1 MPSVTFNRFH
11 LFCSAAM
18 ALTMAAP
25 AFAEAPANEATQ
37 GDEIRVVAQRQP
49 YLGNVPLRT
58 MPQSVQVL
66 DSVALTTAGLTKL
79 QTALDFVSGVARQN
93 NFGGLFDS
101 YAIRGFSGDENT
113 ASNYL
118 LNGFNTSRGFG
129 GARDASNIERIE
141 VIKGPTSALFGRGDP
156 GGAVNIVTKKPYFT
170 TGAHFTVSGGSYNTY
185 RGEGDINLPLS
196 DRLAVR
202 VTGAYERGDTF
213 RDYISTRKYTF
224 TPSVLFKI
232 DDKTSLTYE
241 LEYTHLT
248 VPFDRGVVAPTG
260 NLNTIPRS
268 RFLGEPGDG
277 PITTKALGHQ
287 AQLQH
292 DFSDNWSLL
301 IGMGYRTSSLRGYSS
316 EAELGA
322 SRQQIYVDG
331 QTLTRQRRFRDY
343 NTTDLTFRGELSGT
357 FETFGLTNHVQIG
370 ADWDEF
376 RFDQIQMR
384 FRAPSVASQT
394 TAARGNQINILNPA
408 YGFLATV
415 GPFLNSNED
424 DVSYGAYLQDQIDLT
439 DRLKLRLGAR
449 YDRFE
454 QRILNRI
461 AVLQISQN
469 KSAFSPTVGLSYEV
483 AKPIVVYAS
492 FGKGFRPNTSFD
504 FQNHAF
510 APEKTTSYEVGAKL
524 STFGGRLTG
533 TVALYTMEKT
543 NVLTA
548 DPINAGFSLAL
559 GKARSKGVEAQIS
572 GKLPAGFRIDLNYAY
587 TDAAVAKDA
596 LDPNFA
602 FPILKGDPLI
612 NIPKNSASALIFKD
626 FEIGGAK
633 ASIGGGVNYVGRR
646 LGETGF
652 KFANGSFFYLP
663 SYTLT
668 RLMASIS
675 PTDHIHVS
683 ADVSNLFNVHY
694 FPSSYSRLWVMPG
707 APRQFM
713 VHVGYSF

>member
-1 MPSVTFNRFH
+1 MPSVTFNRLH
-11 LFCSAAM
+11 LLCSAA
-18 ALTMAAP
+18 ALCLIVPVQAQAAD
-25 AFAEAPANEATQ
+25 AESAA
-37 GDEIRVVAQRQP
+37 GDEITVTAQRQA
-49 YLGNVPLRT
+49 YLGNVPLLT
-58 MPQSVQVL
+58 MPQSVQTM
-66 DSVALTTAGLTKL
+66 DSVALTGAGITKL

-141 VIKGPTSALFGRGDP
+141 IIKGPTSALFGRGDP

-170 TGAHFTVSGGSYNTY
+170 TGGRFTVSGGSYDTY

-196 DRLAVR
+196 DRFAIR

-213 RDYISTRKYTF
+213 RDYISMRKYTF

-232 DDKTSLTYE
+232 DDATSLTYE

-260 NLNTIPRS
+260 NLFTIPRN

-301 IGMGYRTSSLRGYSS
+301 MGMGYRTSSLRGYSS

-322 SRQQIYVDG
+322 ARQQIFVDG
-331 QTLTRQRRFRDY
+331 QTLTRQRRFRNY
-343 NTTDLTFRGELSGT
+343 NTTDLTFRAELSGT
-357 FETFGLTNHVQIG
+357 FDTLGLTNHLQIG

-376 RFDQIQMR
+376 KFDQIQMR
-384 FRAPSVASQT
+384 FRAPLVAGQT
-394 TAARGNQINILNPA
+394 TAALGNQINIFNPV
-408 YGFLATV
+408 YGRLATV
-415 GPFLNSNED
+415 NPFLNSLED
-424 DVSYGAYLQDQIDLT
+424 DVSYGVYLQDQIDLT
-439 DRLKLRLGAR
+439 DRLKLRLGGR
-449 YDRFE
+449 YDWFE
-454 QRILNRI
+454 QKIFNRI
-461 AVLQISQN
+461 AVLSIGQN
-469 KSAFSPTVGLSYEV
+469 KTAFSPTVGLSYEV
-483 AKPIVVYAS
+483 TKPIVIYAS

-504 FQNHAF
+504 VKNNPFT
-510 APEKTTSYEVGAKL
+510 PEKTTSYEVGAKL
-524 STFGGRLTG
+524 STFGGKLTG

-587 TDAAVAKDA
+587 TDAEVAKDA
-596 LDPNFA
+596 KDPNFA

-612 NIPKNSASALIFKD
+612 NIPRNSGSALIFKD
-626 FEIGGAK
+626 FEVGGAK

-652 KFANGSFFYLP
+652 KFADGSFFYLP

-668 RLMASIS
+668 RLMASVS
-675 PTDHIHVS
+675 PTENIHVS
-683 ADVSNLFNVHY
+683 AEVTNLFNVHY
-694 FPSSYSRLWVMPG
+694 FPSSYSRLWLMPG